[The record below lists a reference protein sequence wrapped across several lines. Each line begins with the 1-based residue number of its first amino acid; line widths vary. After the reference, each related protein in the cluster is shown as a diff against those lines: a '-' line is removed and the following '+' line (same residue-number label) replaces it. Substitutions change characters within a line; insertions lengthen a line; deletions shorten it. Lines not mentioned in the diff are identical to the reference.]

1 MEEDPMEVLTGLD
14 LKVEEIYHIVQFGSH
29 SNGNGPHGGGGFHN
43 SGFVPKDMA
52 DINMENMDKEDMNMV
67 EMHIDK
73 ENMIIDIKN
82 HLNLFDIMMIVALF
96 IKKYFI
102 YIL

>member
-1 MEEDPMEVLTGLD
+1 MD

-29 SNGNGPHGGGGFHN
+29 SNGNGPHGGGGGLHN
-43 SGFVPKDMA
+43 NGFVPKDMV
-52 DINMENMDKEDMNMV
+52 DIDMENMDKEDMALT

-82 HLNLFDIMMIVALF
+82 HLNLLDIMMIVALF
-96 IKKYFI
+96 IKKYFF

>member
-1 MEEDPMEVLTGLD
+1 MV
-14 LKVEEIYHIVQFGSH
+14 
-29 SNGNGPHGGGGFHN
+29 
-43 SGFVPKDMA
+43 
-52 DINMENMDKEDMNMV
+52 DIDMENMDKEDMALT

-82 HLNLFDIMMIVALF
+82 HLNLLDIMMIVALF
-96 IKKYFI
+96 IKKYFF